1 MTYLAESW
9 KRWLVWLVLVV
20 VFAASCVF
28 LSEWQFERRAARVVE
43 IELVQQNFDKPAVA
57 IATVDLVAKQSKWTP
72 VRVVG
77 EYLNESQVLVRNRPR
92 SGQPGFETVVA
103 FRTVDGQTFAVSRG
117 WLPTGNLQ
125 DSPDVLPL
133 PSEKTQEIVARL
145 VPGERQLDRG
155 APDGQVASMNLA
167 EIAAETGL
175 QINQQWYLRLAS
187 EQEPA
192 EQAVKLLK
200 PTTERAI
207 TPRMRFSGS
216 FSVHSRLS
224 RWSSPFAKSMTSI
237 DRRTTRLTFR
247 RCARKRVRSRTKN
260 SKIRSPEPGLR
271 KRDQVQVAVVP
282 NVFNAVWQNQHSLW
296 VQSRHSTL
304 IVRNKHDSTRE
315 RGESAQNLFAASRI

>member
-192 EQAVKLLK
+192 EQAAKLLR
-200 PTTERAI
+200 PTTDEGNHLSYAIQWLIFGALAFVTLVFTVRKEYDFYRSKNDPTYVPKVRKKTRAE
-207 TPRMRFSGS
+207 SDQELED
-216 FSVHSRLS
+216 SV
-224 RWSSPFAKSMTSI
+224 A
-237 DRRTTRLTFR
+237 
-247 RCARKRVRSRTKN
+247 
-260 SKIRSPEPGLR
+260 
-271 KRDQVQVAVVP
+271 
-282 NVFNAVWQNQHSLW
+282 
-296 VQSRHSTL
+296 
-304 IVRNKHDSTRE
+304 
-315 RGESAQNLFAASRI
+315 

>member
-28 LSEWQFERRAARVVE
+28 LSEWQFDRRAARVAE

-57 IATVDLVAKQSKWTP
+57 IGTVDLNSKESKWTP

-92 SGQPGFETVVA
+92 SGQPGFETVVP
-103 FRTVDGQTFAVSRG
+103 FRTTDGQIFAVSRG

-125 DSPDVLPL
+125 DSPDVVPL
-133 PSEKTQEIVARL
+133 PSEAVQEIVVRL

-155 APDGQVASMNLA
+155 APAGQVASMNLS

-175 QINQQWYLRLAS
+175 EINQQWYLRLAS

-192 EQAVKLLK
+192 EQAVKLLR
-200 PTTERAI
+200 PTTDEGNHLSYAIQWLIFGVLAFVTLVFTVRKEYDFYRSKNDPNYVPKVRKKTRAESDQEI
-207 TPRMRFSGS
+207 ED
-216 FSVHSRLS
+216 SV
-224 RWSSPFAKSMTSI
+224 T
-237 DRRTTRLTFR
+237 
-247 RCARKRVRSRTKN
+247 
-260 SKIRSPEPGLR
+260 
-271 KRDQVQVAVVP
+271 
-282 NVFNAVWQNQHSLW
+282 
-296 VQSRHSTL
+296 
-304 IVRNKHDSTRE
+304 
-315 RGESAQNLFAASRI
+315 

>member
-28 LSEWQFERRAARVVE
+28 LSEWQFERRAARVAE
-43 IELVQQNFDKPAVA
+43 IELVQKNFDKTPAP
-57 IATVDLVAKQSKWTP
+57 IAKVDLLAKQSKWTP

-77 EYLNESQVLVRNRPR
+77 EYLNDSQVLVRNRPR

-103 FRTVDGQTFAVSRG
+103 FRTADGQIFAVSRG

-155 APDGQVASMNLA
+155 APEGQVASMNLA
-167 EIAAETGL
+167 EIATETGL
-175 QINQQWYLRLAS
+175 QVNQQWYLRLAS

-200 PTTERAI
+200 PTTDEGNHLSYAIQWLIFGALAFVTLVFTVRKEYDFDRSKNDPTYVPKVRKKTRAE
-207 TPRMRFSGS
+207 SDQELED
-216 FSVHSRLS
+216 SV
-224 RWSSPFAKSMTSI
+224 A
-237 DRRTTRLTFR
+237 
-247 RCARKRVRSRTKN
+247 
-260 SKIRSPEPGLR
+260 
-271 KRDQVQVAVVP
+271 
-282 NVFNAVWQNQHSLW
+282 
-296 VQSRHSTL
+296 
-304 IVRNKHDSTRE
+304 
-315 RGESAQNLFAASRI
+315 

>member
-200 PTTERAI
+200 PTTDEGNHLSYAIQWLIFGALAFVTLVFTVRKEYDFYRSKNDPTYVPKVRKKTRAE
-207 TPRMRFSGS
+207 SDQELED
-216 FSVHSRLS
+216 SV
-224 RWSSPFAKSMTSI
+224 T
-237 DRRTTRLTFR
+237 
-247 RCARKRVRSRTKN
+247 
-260 SKIRSPEPGLR
+260 
-271 KRDQVQVAVVP
+271 
-282 NVFNAVWQNQHSLW
+282 
-296 VQSRHSTL
+296 
-304 IVRNKHDSTRE
+304 
-315 RGESAQNLFAASRI
+315 